1 MFDSQPSV
9 SVTVFNGFEDKQII
23 GDVFQ
28 GTCDPRSLIARNC
41 VSSQGGWVS
50 LDARGS
56 FVYTPPVGFNGVD
69 SFTCTVRDAHGL
81 ASISTVQLNVAAS
94 DMPSIKALAAAQMRI
109 AELRAQ
115 RQPHHNRRATDG
127 FR

>member
-9 SVTVFNGFEDKQII
+9 SVTIFNGFEDKQII

-50 LDARGS
+50 LDAKG
-56 FVYTPPVGFNGVD
+56 FVYTPPIGFNGVD
-69 SFTCTVRDAHGL
+69 SFTCSVRDAHGFS
-81 ASISTVQLNVAAS
+81 SISTVQLNVAAS
-94 DMPSIKALAAAQMRI
+94 DMPSIKALAAAQARI
-109 AELRAQ
+109 AELRAA
-115 RQPHHNRRATDG
+115 RLPHHNRRATDG